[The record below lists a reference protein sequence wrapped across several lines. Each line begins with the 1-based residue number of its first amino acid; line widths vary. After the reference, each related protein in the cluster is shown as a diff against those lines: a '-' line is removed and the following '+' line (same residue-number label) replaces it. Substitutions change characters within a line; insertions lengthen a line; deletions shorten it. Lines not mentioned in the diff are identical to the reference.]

1 MTDYRIVL
9 INKKLID
16 EVCEEYSRLTVDV
29 QSSGLTLS
37 DSCLCRPLQTPRA
50 SSNPNQSLSLSFE

>member
-9 INKKLID
+9 IKKKLID

-50 SSNPNQSLSLSFE
+50 SSNPN